1 MNKSGSGCVSSISV
15 IYFLFQISSKMDFL
29 CCPGDHSS
37 PWQPCTPP
45 AVIAWV
51 YYYKGKMHHDVQYTV
66 KCIYWVCVPVYVYVL
81 GGKREWETLHAHSH
95 LPTNPMYVHYIC
107 TSSSLPK
114 SFPEIHSTVPS
125 IALYI
130 TLACFTAVL
139 NRGQRSNEKELSW
152 LKMPQLLLLAGLHW
166 AFTKNGNLSTITAL

>member
-15 IYFLFQISSKMDFL
+15 IYFLFQIPSQMDFL

-51 YYYKGKMHHDVQYTV
+51 IIIRR
-66 KCIYWVCVPVYVYVL
+66 KCIMMYSILHMLSVCV
-81 GGKREWETLHAHSH
+81 KRKERKVRERVHAY
-95 LPTNPMYVHYIC
+95 LR
-107 TSSSLPK
+107 L
-114 SFPEIHSTVPS
+114 STVCICSISVHPLHFIPRDSLHS

-130 TLACFTAVL
+130 TLAYFTAVL
-139 NRGQRSNEKELSW
+139 NRGQSSNEKELSW

-166 AFTKNGNLSTITAL
+166 AFTKIGNLSTITAL